1 MRPKFQGTKALK
13 PLEGPRPAGHTCMHG
28 TSERRRRRGLWWISA
43 LPTVSKASFL
53 PRTFS
58 MSFMSYISLSQSPAT
73 KMPCSVSLWTKT
85 LSGSCWLHLGRA
97 AILYNRQTW
106 NNQVRHRISCCH
118 FKSSMTKFVDYRAF
132 QLCAVEIF
140 CSTHGL
146 LLWSHVLRQKPAQAN
161 GRKYA
166 PPSDLQHFFVWC
178 REEGLSYLQCIK
190 TLPALFQWPH
200 QKPSW
205 ILKLTSLLAKY
216 PKLSIANWMST

>member
-1 MRPKFQGTKALK
+1 MPKRIDAPKVSGHQSLETPWRPTTRRTHL
-13 PLEGPRPAGHTCMHG
+13 LHLSECMHG
-28 TSERRRRRGLWWISA
+28 TSERRRRKGLWWISWA

-58 MSFMSYISLSQSPAT
+58 MSFMSYIILCTLLCAHPTVWHKVQLQRCPAAFLYGQRLFQDRVD
-73 KMPCSVSLWTKT
+73 CI
-85 LSGSCWLHLGRA
+85 LGEQ
-97 AILYNRQTW
+97 LYYRQTW

-161 GRKYA
+161 GR
-166 PPSDLQHFFVWC
+166 
-178 REEGLSYLQCIK
+178 
-190 TLPALFQWPH
+190 T
-200 QKPSW
+200 
-205 ILKLTSLLAKY
+205 
-216 PKLSIANWMST
+216 